1 MLSSHN
7 LNFFLAILLQLLI
20 NYKGYDFPS
29 IFKKMIITAFLKVH
43 VNVLLKRN
51 NFNSKKDKILLFIRN
66 PLYVSFRSSCL
77 WCWHSF
83 TNSFLIL
90 WRRWYNT
97 YNLWILIIHVT
108 GVEIFEFWQ
117 VHLFAIKTKKQN
129 IYIVQVVKNIWNN
142 KL

>member
-29 IFKKMIITAFLKVH
+29 IFIKMIITALLKVH

-66 PLYVSFRSSCL
+66 PL
-77 WCWHSF
+77 
-83 TNSFLIL
+83 
-90 WRRWYNT
+90 
-97 YNLWILIIHVT
+97 
-108 GVEIFEFWQ
+108 
-117 VHLFAIKTKKQN
+117 
-129 IYIVQVVKNIWNN
+129 
-142 KL
+142 

>member
-51 NFNSKKDKILLFIRN
+51 NFNSKKTKFYFLLETPCKFPSD
-66 PLYVSFRSSCL
+66 PLVSDADTVSPIPF
-77 WCWHSF
+77 
-83 TNSFLIL
+83 
-90 WRRWYNT
+90 
-97 YNLWILIIHVT
+97 
-108 GVEIFEFWQ
+108 
-117 VHLFAIKTKKQN
+117 
-129 IYIVQVVKNIWNN
+129 
-142 KL
+142 

>member
-1 MLSSHN
+1 MIVIQISFTSNIFKKRLSYYKCMLSSHN

-66 PLYVSFRSSCL
+66 PL
-77 WCWHSF
+77 
-83 TNSFLIL
+83 
-90 WRRWYNT
+90 
-97 YNLWILIIHVT
+97 
-108 GVEIFEFWQ
+108 
-117 VHLFAIKTKKQN
+117 
-129 IYIVQVVKNIWNN
+129 
-142 KL
+142 

>member
-51 NFNSKKDKILLFIRN
+51 NFNSKKTKFYFLLETPCTFPSD
-66 PLYVSFRSSCL
+66 PLVSDADTVSPIPF
-77 WCWHSF
+77 
-83 TNSFLIL
+83 
-90 WRRWYNT
+90 
-97 YNLWILIIHVT
+97 
-108 GVEIFEFWQ
+108 
-117 VHLFAIKTKKQN
+117 
-129 IYIVQVVKNIWNN
+129 
-142 KL
+142 